1 MKILRQQNNQGNYM
15 ALLQSLLTT
24 IFVIVCFILI
34 FIILL
39 QKGKGGTG
47 LFSNMGNANV
57 KLFGGSGGQDIFQK
71 ATWVLAFLFMSGS
84 LILAL
89 MKNSTT
95 GSSSRLA
102 QDLPEITIKS
112 EPAESMADQE

>member
-1 MKILRQQNNQGNYM
+1 M
-15 ALLQSLLTT
+15 ALLQGFLTT
-24 IFVIVCFILI
+24 LFIIICVILI

-71 ATWVLAFLFMSGS
+71 ATWVLGFLFLAGS
-84 LILAL
+84 LVLAL
-89 MKNSTT
+89 MRNSSTMQT
-95 GSSSRLA
+95 SRILDEQVA
-102 QDLPEITIKS
+102 IPIQTETAPT
-112 EPAESMADQE
+112 EPQE

>member
-1 MKILRQQNNQGNYM
+1 M

-24 IFVIVCFILI
+24 LFVILCLMLI

-71 ATWVLAFLFMSGS
+71 ATWVLGFLFLAGS
-84 LILAL
+84 LVLAL
-89 MKNSTT
+89 MRNSGTMQT
-95 GSSSRLA
+95 SRILDE
-102 QDLPEITIKS
+102 QVEMPIQT
-112 EPAESMADQE
+112 EPAPVEPQE

>member
-1 MKILRQQNNQGNYM
+1 M
-15 ALLQSLLTT
+15 ALLDALLTT
-24 IFVIVCFILI
+24 LFVILCLMLI

-71 ATWVLAFLFMSGS
+71 ATWVLGFLFLAGS

-89 MKNSTT
+89 TRNSGGAQT
-95 GSSSRLA
+95 SRVLDEQVIMPA
-102 QDLPEITIKS
+102 
-112 EPAESMADQE
+112 PAEAAPQE

>member
-1 MKILRQQNNQGNYM
+1 M
-15 ALLQSLLTT
+15 ALLQGLLTT
-24 IFVIVCFILI
+24 LFVILCFMLI

-71 ATWVLAFLFMSGS
+71 TTWVLGFLFLAGS
-84 LILAL
+84 LLLAL
-89 MKNSTT
+89 MRNSGTMQT
-95 GSSSRLA
+95 SRILNEQVSMPA
-102 QDLPEITIKS
+102 PV
-112 EPAESMADQE
+112 EPAPAEPQN

>member
-1 MKILRQQNNQGNYM
+1 M
-15 ALLQSLLTT
+15 ALLQGLLTT
-24 IFVIVCFILI
+24 LFVILCFMLV

-71 ATWVLAFLFMSGS
+71 ATWVLGFLFLAGS

-89 MKNSTT
+89 MRNSASLQTSRILDEQVAIPMPDQT
-95 GSSSRLA
+95 SS
-102 QDLPEITIKS
+102 PE
-112 EPAESMADQE
+112 

>member
-1 MKILRQQNNQGNYM
+1 MIM
-15 ALLQSLLTT
+15 ALLQGLMTT
-24 IFVIVCFILI
+24 LFVILCLLLI

-71 ATWVLAFLFMSGS
+71 ATWGLGFLFLAGS

-89 MKNSTT
+89 MRNSGTMQ
-95 GSSSRLA
+95 SSKILDE
-102 QDLPEITIKS
+102 QVEM
-112 EPAESMADQE
+112 PAPAPVESVPVAPQE